1 MKGMD
6 AMKKAPKKKA
16 PVQKKQNGIDNFA
29 ELQLMVTNLQTD
41 AEKCFVKE
49 NRSAGIR
56 LRKGLKL
63 IKQQLTII
71 KQQSLEVR

>member
-1 MKGMD
+1 MD

-16 PVQKKQNGIDNFA
+16 PPKKEQTGIENFR
-29 ELQLMVTNLQTD
+29 ELQLMVTDLETD

>member
-1 MKGMD
+1 MD

-16 PVQKKQNGIDNFA
+16 PPKKEQTGIENFS
-29 ELQLMVTNLQTD
+29 QLTMTVADLSTD
-41 AEKCFVKE
+41 AEKCFIKE